1 MRAPHDLK
9 TERPLAPVLEDV
21 LPLVGNTPLI
31 RIRRIT
37 ANLPKGVSVYAKAE
51 FANPGGSIKDRP
63 ALRMIQKGEE
73 SGELAR
79 DKIILDATSGNT
91 GIALAMIGAIKG
103 YRVELAMPS
112 NVSDERKVILKAYGA
127 KIHWSDPLEGSDG
140 AIRLADEIFAG
151 SPDKYFRPNQYN
163 NPENWRAH
171 YHTTGPEIWAQTE
184 GRVTHFVTS
193 MGTSGTLMGTGRFLR
208 DQSENVEVVA
218 LEPEQFHG
226 IEGLKN
232 MSVSIV
238 PGIYDPAVF
247 HRKVTIGTEEAYD
260 MTRRLAAEEGILVG
274 QSSGGNLVGAMKLA
288 RELDEGVV
296 VTIFCDG
303 GDKYLST
310 AVWE

>member
-112 NVSDERKVILKAYGA
+112 NVSDERKVILKAYG
-127 KIHWSDPLEGSDG
+127 
-140 AIRLADEIFAG
+140 
-151 SPDKYFRPNQYN
+151 
-163 NPENWRAH
+163 
-171 YHTTGPEIWAQTE
+171 
-184 GRVTHFVTS
+184 
-193 MGTSGTLMGTGRFLR
+193 
-208 DQSENVEVVA
+208 
-218 LEPEQFHG
+218 
-226 IEGLKN
+226 
-232 MSVSIV
+232 
-238 PGIYDPAVF
+238 
-247 HRKVTIGTEEAYD
+247 
-260 MTRRLAAEEGILVG
+260 
-274 QSSGGNLVGAMKLA
+274 
-288 RELDEGVV
+288 
-296 VTIFCDG
+296 
-303 GDKYLST
+303 
-310 AVWE
+310 